1 MSQTSSSSHDVSP
14 LRVSLASMVGSILE
28 WYDFFLFGFVAAL
41 VFGQLFFPSYSPLV
55 GTLASFGTL
64 AVGFLARPLGS
75 VIFGHFG
82 DRVGRKKMLITTL
95 TMMGAST
102 FLIGLLPT
110 YSDIGIWA
118 PVLLVLCRFVQGVAM
133 GGEWGG
139 AVLMAVEYA
148 PKRERCFYGSIVQI
162 GCPAGLALGALMF
175 YASTSLLGDEVFAA
189 WGWRIPFLVSILL
202 FLCGFYIR
210 FRTAETPV
218 FQELVKHGEI
228 VKFPIVEL
236 FRNHRKELL
245 CTALVYL
252 ASSTV
257 PFYVAWVFLAY
268 YAKTV
273 LHMSQTDVL
282 MGVVVAN
289 LIMSVLIV
297 FVGRLSDRI
306 GTEQILYVGCVCM
319 ALVAFPVFWLADT
332 ASVLNLWL
340 AMFLVAAPLWCTFA
354 VLPVFFSENFP
365 GQLRYTGISFGS
377 QASTIIGGMVPMF
390 ATAVV
395 PVAGTWPVSVLLIV
409 CEVLG
414 IVAVIS
420 LRRSGAKSPVLA
432 QRAG

>member
-1 MSQTSSSSHDVSP
+1 
-14 LRVSLASMVGSILE
+14 MVT
-28 WYDFFLFGFVAAL
+28 VAAL

-82 DRVGRKKMLITTL
+82 DRIGRKKMLITTL
-95 TMMGAST
+95 TMMGGST

-110 YSDIGIWA
+110 YSSVGIWA
-118 PVLLVLCRFVQGVAM
+118 PILLVLCRFVQGVAM

-148 PKRERCFYGSIVQI
+148 PKRTKGFYGSIVQI

-175 YASTSLLGDEVFAA
+175 YYSSSLLGEETFTA

-202 FLCGFYIR
+202 FFCGFYIR

-218 FQELVKHGEI
+218 FQELVEHGEI
-228 VKFPIVEL
+228 VEFPIVEL
-236 FRNHRKELL
+236 FKNHSKELV

-257 PFYVAWVFLAY
+257 PFYIAWVFLAY
-268 YAKTV
+268 YAKTI
-273 LHMSQTDVL
+273 LHMDQTQVL
-282 MGVVVAN
+282 MGMVVTNA
-289 LIMSVLIV
+289 IMSAIII
-297 FVGRLSDRI
+297 FIGKLSDRI
-306 GTEQILYVGCVCM
+306 GTEPILYAGCICM

-332 ASVLNLWL
+332 TNVLNLWF

-354 VLPVFFSENFP
+354 VLPVFFSETFP

-377 QASTIIGGMVPMF
+377 QASTIFGGLVPIF

-395 PVAGTWPVSVLLIV
+395 PQYGTWPVSVLFIV
-409 CEVLG
+409 CEMLG
-414 IVAVIS
+414 ILAVLT
-420 LRRSGAKSPVLA
+420 LRRPSARTFLV
-432 QRAG
+432 RARAN